1 MLNKKIIILI
11 NAFLLFN
18 NYLYASQDTHQNLE
32 NVVEQI
38 PPIVKD
44 RLAIAYFG
52 GPEINNL
59 IASAFMHEKVNA
71 RMSIYDAHY
80 SINSGRSLNPILNA
94 LACLKEN
101 GTKIDIRSIVDS
113 ENITKPDIAK
123 PDFLKFSN
131 CLKFLGCQVKKL
143 NKDPGVLDSGNICLN
158 PKSFLHQKFYLF
170 KSCYQGGPLAIITS
184 HNPTAHGATDY
195 QKNNAIVIALPA
207 EITEL
212 SKRFNLLYK
221 KVAIDLEDDSLAVAL
236 KPKIKNFNPIALDDL
251 NLQKNNNSSDNG
263 SSDNYVKLLK
273 SPLFSSHKSDSK
285 NLISEKIIEQIKNES
300 QCIQLA
306 NFQFSH
312 AGIVLALA
320 DALARGVRV
329 ECLIDIGCVT
339 NGTNSKKANQLAVTI
354 LNEAIKKAIVDNKK
368 NGFIK
373 FVGEALIPGET
384 FRRGQILH
392 HKFFTFKNSKSV
404 ITGSFNCSGNS
415 DIYGIE
421 LGIKVEEQELLEQY
435 DQQFQDLVENNSSS
449 LPLENFP
456 SLGNHKKEI
465 SKYSSYKINGWAVDE
480 SGNFVYESFVDSK

>member
-11 NAFLLFN
+11 NAFLVFN
-18 NYLYASQDTHQNLE
+18 NYLYASQDNYQKPE
-32 NVVEQI
+32 IVVEQI

-52 GPEINNL
+52 GREINNL
-59 IASAFMHEKVNA
+59 IASAFMHEKKDA

-80 SINSGRSLNPILNA
+80 SINSGNSLNPILKA

-113 ENITKPDIAK
+113 ENITKPD
-123 PDFLKFSN
+123 FLQFSN
-131 CLKFLGCQVKKL
+131 YLKFLGCQVKKL
-143 NKDPGVLDSGNICLN
+143 NKDPGVLDSGNICLD
-158 PKSFLHQKFYLF
+158 PKSFLHQKLYLF
-170 KSCYQGGPLAIITS
+170 KSCYQDGPFAIITS
-184 HNPTAHGATDY
+184 HNPTAHGATNY

-212 SKRFNLLYK
+212 RKRFNLLYK
-221 KVAIDLEDDSLAVAL
+221 KVAINLDNSLAVSL
-236 KPKIKNFNPIALDDL
+236 NPKIKEFKSTELIKLDDL

-263 SSDNYVKLLK
+263 SSDNYVQLSK

-285 NLISEKIIEQIKNES
+285 NLISEKIIEQIRNES
-300 QCIQLA
+300 ECIQLA

-312 AGIVLALA
+312 AGIALALA

-354 LNEAIKKAIVDNKK
+354 LNEAIVNNNN

-373 FVGEALIPGET
+373 FVGEAPSSSDT
-384 FRRGQILH
+384 FRSGPILH
-392 HKFFTFKNSKSV
+392 NKFFTFKNSESV
-404 ITGSFNCSGNS
+404 TTGSFNCSGNS

-421 LGIKVEEQELLEQY
+421 LGIKVKEQELLKQY
-435 DQQFQDLVENNSSS
+435 NQEFKNLVKNSSS
-449 LPLENFP
+449 LPLEEFP
-456 SLGNHKKEI
+456 LLENHKEEI
-465 SKYSSYKINGWAVDE
+465 SKYSYKINGWAVDE
-480 SGNFVYESFVDSK
+480 SGNLVYKSFVDSK

>member
-18 NYLYASQDTHQNLE
+18 NYLYASQDTHQKPE
-32 NVVEQI
+32 IVVEQI

-71 RMSIYDAHY
+71 RMSIYDGHY
-80 SINSGRSLNPILNA
+80 SINSGKSLNPILNA

-101 GTKIDIRSIVDS
+101 GTKINIRSIVDS
-113 ENITKPDIAK
+113 ESITKPD
-123 PDFLKFSN
+123 FLQFSN
-131 CLKFLGCQVKKL
+131 YLRSLGCQVRRF
-143 NKDPGVLDSGNICLN
+143 NKDPGVLDSGNICLD

-170 KSCYQGGPLAIITS
+170 KSCYQDGPLAIITS

-263 SSDNYVKLLK
+263 SSDNYVQLLK

-329 ECLIDIGCVT
+329 ECLIDIGCVA
-339 NGTNSKKANQLAVTI
+339 NSTNSKKANQLAVTI
-354 LNEAIKKAIVDNKK
+354 LNKAIVNNNN
-368 NGFIK
+368 NGFIR
-373 FVGEALIPGET
+373 FVGEALIPGNT
-384 FRRGQILH
+384 FRRGSILH

-421 LGIKVEEQELLEQY
+421 LGIKVKEKALLNQY

-465 SKYSSYKINGWAVDE
+465 DKYSSYEINGWAVDE
-480 SGNFVYESFVDSK
+480 SGNLVYKPFC